1 MSKLAFAAVL
11 ALVFGGSE
19 PAVVVHEW
27 GTFTSISGD
36 TGHPVPWR
44 PLNGPSDLPGFVYR
58 STPRAQD
65 YWGGKG
71 DFTTV
76 RMETPVLYFYADRE
90 RELSVKVGF
99 PNGRITEWYP
109 KAAAVKTGIDWG
121 TIKVKP
127 GTSPKL
133 LHEGKPSHYYPAR
146 EVDAA
151 PVQVGAEN
159 EKLLFYRG
167 VGHFPLPI
175 RARLHADDQVVV
187 SAVDGPVNGVIVF
200 ENRGGR
206 MGWRSV
212 GRLEDKA
219 LVERPALG
227 RTLAELRAEME
238 RTLVAEGLF
247 AKEAAAM
254 LETWK
259 DSWFE
264 EGLRIFYLVPRPAT
278 DQILPLTIKPAP
290 KTCVRVLVGRAEI
303 LTPAFRERVEEMV
316 ERLDA
321 PLPADRAAA
330 LAEIKALGRF
340 AHPVLERIAWTV
352 KTKESKDKLIAM
364 MYR

>member
-1 MSKLAFAAVL
+1 MHKILIL
-11 ALVFGGSE
+11 ALLVAGPGGSE
-19 PAVVVHEW
+19 VDLVVHEW

-36 TGHPVPWR
+36 TGQPVPWR
-44 PLNGPSDLPGFVYR
+44 PLSGPSDLPGFVYKGPNR
-58 STPRAQD
+58 ENGLTK
-65 YWGGKG
+65 WGL
-71 DFTTV
+71 TTV
-76 RMETPVLYFYADRE
+76 RMETPVLYFYTGRE
-90 RELSVKVGF
+90 RDVAVKVGF

-109 KAAAVKTGIDWG
+109 KAAATRTGIDWG
-121 TIKVKP
+121 TIRLRP

-151 PVQVGAEN
+151 PVQVGAEH

-175 RARLHADDQVVV
+175 EARLHTDDEVVLRTDG
-187 SAVDGPVNGVIVF
+187 SGPVKGVILF

-206 MGWRSV
+206 TGWRTV

-219 LVERPALG
+219 KVLRPELG
-227 RTLAELRAEME
+227 RSLPELRAELE
-238 RTLVAEGLF
+238 RLLTAEGLY

-264 EGLRIFYLVPRPAT
+264 EGLRVFYLVPRRDT
-278 DQILPLTIKPAP
+278 DAILPLTVTPKPRS
-290 KTCVRVLVGRAEI
+290 CVRVLVGRAELI
-303 LTPAFRERVEEMV
+303 TNGFRERIEGLVEK
-316 ERLDA
+316 LDA
-321 PLPADRAAA
+321 PRPAEREAA
-330 LAEIKALGRF
+330 LAEIKGLGRF

-352 KTKESKDKLIAM
+352 KTKESKDRLVAM